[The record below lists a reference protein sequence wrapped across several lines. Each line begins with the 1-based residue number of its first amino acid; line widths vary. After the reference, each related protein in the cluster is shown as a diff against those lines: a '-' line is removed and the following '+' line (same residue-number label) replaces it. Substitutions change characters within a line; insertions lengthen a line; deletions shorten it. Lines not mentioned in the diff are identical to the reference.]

1 MIAPTKRV
9 YLNFLA
15 SHWRDGIEIFIIWVA
30 IYQIYRLFRATKGAR
45 IIVGM
50 AVVLI
55 ALTLLSQ
62 ILELVVIEWI
72 ITKAVLVLA
81 FALLVIFQP
90 ELRSGL
96 ARLGSSRLF
105 MISTEKTEQFLD
117 VLADSAIQLSK
128 KRFGA
133 LFAIERHVDLED
145 HVETGVLIDAILTTE
160 LAMTIF
166 HPKTSLHDGG
176 LIIRNERVAAAA
188 CIFPVSQKE
197 LSDRSLG
204 LRHRAAFGMSEET
217 DAVTVV
223 VSEETGDISICI
235 DGQLERDLTPDEL
248 RERLNQIFI
257 SKDEE
262 TKEMD
267 HEQLDGENR
276 GASPSDRD
284 LVSD

>member
-1 MIAPTKRV
+1 M
-9 YLNFLA
+9 NFLA
-15 SHWRDGIEIFIIWVA
+15 AHWRDGIEIFIIWVA
-30 IYQIYRLFRATKGAR
+30 IYQIYRLFKATKGAR

-50 AVVLI
+50 AVVMI

-62 ILELVVIEWI
+62 ALQLAVIEWI
-72 ITKAVLVLA
+72 ITKAAVVLA

-96 ARLGSSRLF
+96 ARLGSSSFF
-105 MISTEKTEQFLD
+105 MLSAGKTEQLLD
-117 VLADSAIQLSK
+117 ALADSAIQLSK

-133 LFAIERHVDLED
+133 LFAIERHISLED
-145 HVETGVLIDAILTTE
+145 HVETGVIIDGILTTE

-176 LIIRNERVAAAA
+176 LIIRSERVAAAA

-197 LSDRSLG
+197 MSDRSLG

-223 VSEETGDISICI
+223 VSEETGDISICL
-235 DGQLERDLTPDEL
+235 DGKLERNLSPEQL

-257 SKDEE
+257 SNDEQTE
-262 TKEMD
+262 KMD
-267 HEQLDGENR
+267 REQLDGENR
-276 GASPSDRD
+276 GSGPSDRD

>member
-1 MIAPTKRV
+1 M
-9 YLNFLA
+9 NFLTA
-15 SHWRDGIEIFIIWVA
+15 HWRDGIEIFIIWVA

-50 AVVLI
+50 AVVMI

-62 ILELVVIEWI
+62 ALQLAVIEWI
-72 ITKAVLVLA
+72 IAKAAVVLA

-96 ARLGSSRLF
+96 ARLGSSSFF
-105 MISTEKTEQFLD
+105 MLSAGKTEQLLD
-117 VLADSAIQLSK
+117 ALADSAIQLSK

-133 LFAIERHVDLED
+133 LFAIERHISLED
-145 HVETGVLIDAILTTE
+145 HVETGVLIDGILTTE

-197 LSDRSLG
+197 MSDRSLG

-235 DGQLERDLTPDEL
+235 DGKLERDLEPDQL

-257 SKDEE
+257 SNDEQTE
-262 TKEMD
+262 KMD
-267 HEQLDGENR
+267 REQLDGENR
-276 GASPSDRD
+276 GSGPSDRD